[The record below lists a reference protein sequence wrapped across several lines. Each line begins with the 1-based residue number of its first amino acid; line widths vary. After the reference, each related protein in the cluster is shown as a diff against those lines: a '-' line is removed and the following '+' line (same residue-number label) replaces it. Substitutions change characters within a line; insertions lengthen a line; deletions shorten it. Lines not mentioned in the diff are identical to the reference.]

1 MGRPGNPGRPG
12 ESQTQMSAHTS
23 RIATLLAGIGA
34 AAWLSLPCPVLAADD
49 LQEQLPEMG
58 TAAQAAL
65 SLEDEYSI
73 GRMVMRNLRA
83 SGMVVEDPEIGE
95 YLQSLGLR
103 LSSLAHDGNGS
114 RQFNFFMVGSR
125 EINAFALPGGFIG
138 VNSGLLLE
146 TANESELA
154 GVLAHEVSHVTQRHI
169 ARSVEAQSRASLVSA
184 AAMLAAILIGVAGG
198 SSDATMGAI
207 AAAQGMAAQAQI
219 NFTRE
224 NESEADRI
232 GIGVLAAAGFDPNAM
247 PAFFETMFR
256 RTQLGPDQV
265 PAMLRS
271 HPVTSD
277 RVAESKDRALQYPP
291 VTVHDSISYALIKER
306 ARVLSTPPGTSPRE
320 YYASMKIDDPD
331 VTVGQIYGKG
341 LAELLSSN
349 ADAAV
354 RIFEKLLA
362 AHPEVLQFHT
372 ALGQAQMSAGNTKA
386 ALDTLE
392 RARELAPRNIP
403 VTVRY
408 GEALLQ
414 AGRPKKAHEVLLDL
428 FNNVAPTPE
437 QIRLTALAA
446 NAAGDVADAYSYM
459 AEYHIMGGDLPLAI
473 NQLELALS
481 VPSISEVQ
489 RQRYVARLK
498 ELREAMPKSRR
509 GGSGGKP
516 DSDDGQRPNG

>member
-1 MGRPGNPGRPG
+1 M
-12 ESQTQMSAHTS
+12 TA
-23 RIATLLAGIGA
+23 LLAGVGA
-34 AAWLSLPCPVLAADD
+34 SAWLALPSPVLASEEIQD
-49 LQEQLPEMG
+49 QLPEMG
-58 TAAQAAL
+58 TAAQATL

-83 SGMVVEDPEIGE
+83 SGMVLDDPEIGE

-103 LSSLAHDGNGS
+103 LSSLAHDGNSS

-125 EINAFALPGGFIG
+125 EINAFALPGGFVGI
-138 VNSGLLLE
+138 NSGLLLE
-146 TANESELA
+146 TSDESELA
-154 GVLAHEVSHVTQRHI
+154 GVLAHEISHVTQRHI
-169 ARSVEAQSRASLVSA
+169 ARSVEAQSRTSLMST
-184 AAMLAAILIGVAGG
+184 AAMLAAILIGAAAGG
-198 SSDATMGAI
+198 GSDATMGAI
-207 AAAQGMAAQAQI
+207 AAVQGLSAQAQI
-219 NFTRE
+219 NFTRD

-277 RVAESKDRALQYPP
+277 RIAESKGRAVQYPA
-291 VTVHDSISYALIKER
+291 VNVHDSMSYALIKER
-306 ARVLSTPPGTSPRE
+306 ARVLGTPPGASPRD
-320 YYASMKIDDPD
+320 YYASIKVDDPD
-331 VTVGQIYGKG
+331 ASVAQIYGKG

-349 ADAAV
+349 AAGAV
-354 RIFEKLLA
+354 PIFERLLA
-362 AHPEVLQFHT
+362 AYPEALQFHT
-372 ALGQAQMSAGNTKA
+372 ALGQAQLAAGNTRA

-392 RARELAPRNIP
+392 RARELAPRNVP

-428 FNNVAPTPE
+428 FNNVPPTQE

-459 AEYHIMGGDLPLAI
+459 AEYHIQSGDLPLAI

-481 VPSISEVQ
+481 VPSITDVQ
-489 RQRYVARLK
+489 RARFVARLK
-498 ELREAMPKSRR
+498 ELREALPKQR
-509 GGSGGKP
+509 GWGRPKP
-516 DSDDGQRPNG
+516 DSDEGPGPNG

>member
-1 MGRPGNPGRPG
+1 MTPP
-12 ESQTQMSAHTS
+12 SS
-23 RIATLLAGIGA
+23 RIIALLAGA
-34 AAWLSLPCPVLAADD
+34 CASAWLALPSPVLASEEIQD
-49 LQEQLPEMG
+49 QLPEMG
-58 TAAQAAL
+58 TAAQATL

-83 SGMVVEDPEIGE
+83 SGLVLEDPEIGE
-95 YLQSLGLR
+95 YLQSLGLK
-103 LSSLAHDGNGS
+103 LSSLAHDGNNN
-114 RQFNFFMVGSR
+114 RQFSFFLVGSR

-138 VNSGLLLE
+138 INSGLLLE
-146 TANESELA
+146 TTDESELA
-154 GVLAHEVSHVTQRHI
+154 GVLAHEISHVTQRHI
-169 ARSVEAQSRASLVSA
+169 ARSVEAQSRASLMST
-184 AAMLAAILIGVAGG
+184 AAMLAAILIGATAGG
-198 SSDATMGAI
+198 GSDVTMGAI
-207 AAAQGMAAQAQI
+207 TAVQGLAAQAQI

-265 PAMLRS
+265 PAMLRT

-277 RVAESKDRALQYPP
+277 RIAESKGRAVQYPAISA
-291 VTVHDSISYALIKER
+291 HDSMSYALMKER
-306 ARVLSTPPGTSPRE
+306 ARVLSTPPGTSPRD
-320 YYASMKIDDPD
+320 YYASIKLDDPD
-331 VTVGQIYGKG
+331 TSIAQTYGKG
-341 LAELLSSN
+341 LAEFLSGN
-349 ADAAV
+349 AAGAIP
-354 RIFEKLLA
+354 IFERLVA
-362 AHPEVLQFHT
+362 AYPEALQFHT
-372 ALGQAQMSAGNTKA
+372 ALGQAQLSAGNTRA

-392 RARELAPRNIP
+392 RARELAPRNVP

-428 FNNVAPTPE
+428 FNNVPPTQE

-459 AEYHIMGGDLPLAI
+459 AEYHIQSGDLPLAI

-481 VPSISEVQ
+481 VPSITDVQ
-489 RQRYVARLK
+489 RARFVARLK
-498 ELREAMPKSRR
+498 ELREALPKQR
-509 GGSGGKP
+509 GWGGRTKP
-516 DSDDGQRPNG
+516 DSDEGPGPNG